1 MTQVNFISSAKKKL
15 PPADILYIAAHNDPV
30 GLKVVQ
36 KKMKKGVGVSPQRI
50 LYTVYLG
57 EMKNPSLIRLQ
68 ENNTLFTIIAMEGEK
83 GMMTSYNADIKP
95 LYIKNSKIA
104 IEAAQRMGFKE
115 LMFADEGIKTAA
127 KGMPN
132 YKQNT
137 HWGVIEFGGK
147 K

>member
-1 MTQVNFISSAKKKL
+1 MTQVNFVSSAKKKL
-15 PPADILYIAAHNDPV
+15 SPADILYVAAHNDPV
-30 GLKVVQ
+30 GLKVVK
-36 KKMKKGVGVSPQRI
+36 KKMTKKGVSPERI

-68 ENNTLFTIIAMEGEK
+68 ENNTLFTIIAMKGEK

-95 LYIKNSKIA
+95 LYIKNSKTA
-104 IEAAQRMGFKE
+104 IEAAQKMGFKE
-115 LMFADEGIKTAA
+115 LMFADEGIKAA
-127 KGMPN
+127 ARGMPN